1 MLDQI
6 LKAACAVAGAVAGI
20 FGEWTVLLTIL
31 LTAMVIDYIS
41 GLIVAAFGKSPK
53 TEAGGLSS
61 KVGFVGLAKKGFIML
76 VVLVATLLDKA
87 IGNSTMIFQSAATCY
102 YIANECLS
110 VVENAVLIGLPVP
123 AIIKNALEEMRDRND
138 KGEEYPNK
146 E

>member
-1 MLDQI
+1 MWDKI
-6 LKAACAVAGAVAGI
+6 VKAACAVAGAVAGI

-41 GLIVAAFGKSPK
+41 GLIVAAFGKSQK

-87 IGNSTMIFQSAATCY
+87 IGNSTMIFQYATTCY

-138 KGEEYPNK
+138 KGEDPNK

>member
-1 MLDQI
+1 MLDKI

-123 AIIKNALEEMRDRND
+123 AIIKNALEEMRHRND